1 MAAVGI
7 DSAYAPAAGKRN
19 AAAAELRRCP
29 YYEMALDNAHPVRER
44 VLAELVL
51 LDALFAGGEA

>member
-7 DSAYAPAAGKRN
+7 NTAHASASGKRH
-19 AAAAELRRCP
+19 AAAAKFRRCP

-44 VLAELVL
+44 VLAELLL
-51 LDALFAGGEA
+51 LDALFAGGDA

>member
-1 MAAVGI
+1 
-7 DSAYAPAAGKRN
+7 
-19 AAAAELRRCP
+19 
-29 YYEMALDNAHPVRER
+29 MALDNAHPVRER